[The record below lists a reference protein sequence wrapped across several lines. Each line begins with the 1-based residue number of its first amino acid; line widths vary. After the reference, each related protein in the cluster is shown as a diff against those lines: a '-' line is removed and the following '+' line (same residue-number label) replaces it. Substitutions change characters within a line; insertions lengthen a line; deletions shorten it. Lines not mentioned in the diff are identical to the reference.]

1 MHPAP
6 SVIAFTTLSG
16 AGYGALAVYGT
27 VAAAGIP
34 GAATTGA
41 RVLLLTAFVLVSAG
55 LLASTAHLGHPERAW
70 RAFSQ
75 WRSSWLSREGV
86 AAVVTYVPLTLLVA
100 WQWQWLSLG
109 ALAAPLQLLLAALSV
124 TTVVC
129 TAMIYASLKSIRQW
143 HDRRV
148 PAIYLGFA
156 VASGALLAQLMLGD
170 AMPAAVVAT
179 LIAASWALKWWYW
192 LKPGRDAGTT
202 IQSATGLGGD
212 VRPFDPP
219 HTEASYLTNELGFR
233 LARKH
238 AGRLR
243 RLATLAG
250 AAVPV
255 VACFVLAQLKTPAPL
270 LAGLAFG
277 SYMAGVLI
285 ERWLFFAEAEHT
297 VMLYYGGARH

>member
-27 VAAAGIP
+27 LAAAGAIDAATP
-34 GAATTGA
+34 GARA
-41 RVLLLTAFVLVSAG
+41 LLLTAFALVSAG

-86 AAVVTYVPLTLLVA
+86 AAVATYLPLTLLLA

-109 ALAAPLQLLLAALSV
+109 ALAAPLQLLLVALSL
-124 TTVVC
+124 TTVIC

-143 HDRRV
+143 HDGRV

-170 AMPAAVVAT
+170 AVPAVVVAA
-179 LIAASWALKWWYW
+179 LIAASWALKWWHW

-202 IQSATGLGGD
+202 IASATGLGGD

-219 HTEASYLTNELGFR
+219 HTEANYLTNELGFR

-238 AGRLR
+238 AVRLR
-243 RLATLAG
+243 HLATLAG
-250 AAVPV
+250 AAVP
-255 VACFVLAQLKTPAPL
+255 LAVCLALSQQKTPAPL
-270 LAGLAFG
+270 LAGLAFC
-277 SYMAGVLI
+277 SYFAGVLI

-297 VMLYYGGARH
+297 VMLYYTGARR